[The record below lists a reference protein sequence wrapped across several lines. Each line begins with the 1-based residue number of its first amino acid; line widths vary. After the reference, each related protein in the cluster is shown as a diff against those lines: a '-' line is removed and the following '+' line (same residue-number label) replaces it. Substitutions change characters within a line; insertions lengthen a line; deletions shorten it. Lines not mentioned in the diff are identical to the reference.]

1 LPNKPYVNSDHQQ
14 YIDSCVLMDHPKEV
28 FEKFDHIFLS
38 GYVAG
43 EMDNLRKYGKTE
55 ETKFQARRAC
65 RYIDENEDKITYL
78 IRETGYDLPEDY
90 DKDNMD
96 NKIISILYKMWKN
109 DNTFIAYSN
118 DILFRQK
125 CKDLGIPYSKFGGKD
140 DISDDSYLGYKEV
153 ILSEYE
159 LATFY
164 ECKTNN
170 WDLLLNEYLLIKDGN
185 GDVVDK
191 LKWTDK
197 GFKSL
202 SYKNTESRYVGKVKP
217 RNLQQELY
225 MDMLQ
230 DKETKVKIAQGS
242 YGVGKDYLALAN
254 FLSMIDK
261 GIYDKI
267 IWIRNNIE
275 VDGTKPLGFLPG
287 TMTEKLSVYADI
299 ISDFMGDKISFE
311 MLLNNGKVELIH
323 PGFLRGRD
331 LRNSIIYCTEA
342 QNMSDS
348 LVKLI
353 VSRISEGSI
362 VFFNGDVKQIDD
374 KIFKRNN
381 GLELMIN
388 RFKGHPMFGYVY
400 LDKCERSEIAQMASL
415 LD

>member
-1 LPNKPYVNSDHQQ
+1 MPDKPY
-14 YIDSCVLMDHPKEV
+14 YIDSNVVMEYSKEI
-28 FEKFDHIFLS
+28 FEKYSNTHLS
-38 GYVAG
+38 GYVLG
-43 EMDNLRKYGKTE
+43 ELDNLKKNGKTE
-55 ETKFQARRAC
+55 EVKFQARRAT
-65 RYIDENEDKITYL
+65 RDINNNRDKITY
-78 IRETGYDLPEDY
+78 IIDETDY
-90 DKDNMD
+90 DNLPTCFDKENMD
-96 NKIISILYKMWKN
+96 NKIISLLKVLYDK
-109 DNTFIAYSN
+109 DNNFVCLSN
-118 DILFRQK
+118 DMLFQEK
-125 CKDLGIPYSKFGGKD
+125 CRAMGVPCEKFEPTDK
-140 DISDDSYLGYKEV
+140 ISDDSYLGYKE
-153 ILSEYE
+153 ITLSEYE

-191 LKWTDK
+191 LKWTEK

-230 DKETKVKIAQGS
+230 DKESKVKIAQGS

-254 FLSMIDK
+254 FLTMIDK

-374 KIFKRNN
+374 KIFKKNN

>member
-1 LPNKPYVNSDHQQ
+1 MQKKCSSDTNCLMQYSKEIFEQFDKVYIVGFVLRELERNKHSIN
-14 YIDSCVLMDHPKEV
+14 E
-28 FEKFDHIFLS
+28 EKKYLS
-38 GYVAG
+38 
-43 EMDNLRKYGKTE
+43 
-55 ETKFQARRAC
+55 RRAC
-65 RYIDENEDKITYL
+65 RDIEANKDKVVYFVSENKYDMPDCFDKDIVDNRIISN
-78 IRETGYDLPEDY
+78 IRELCA
-90 DKDNMD
+90 KDNE
-96 NKIISILYKMWKN
+96 IL
-109 DNTFIAYSN
+109 ALSN
-118 DILFRQK
+118 DILFRFT
-125 CKDLGIPYSKFGGKD
+125 CESIGIVCEKFGNLD
-140 DISDDSYLGYKEV
+140 NTFDNSYLGYKE
-153 ILSEYE
+153 ITLSEYE

-170 WDLLLNEYLLIKDGN
+170 WNILLNEYLLIKDGN
-185 GDVVDK
+185 GDIVDK
-191 LKWTDK
+191 LKWTEK

-230 DKETKVKIAQGS
+230 DKESKVKIAQGS

-353 VSRISEGSI
+353 VSRVSEGSI

>member
-1 LPNKPYVNSDHQQ
+1 MQKKCSSDTNCLMQYSKEIFEQFDKVYIVGFVLRELERNKHSIN
-14 YIDSCVLMDHPKEV
+14 E
-28 FEKFDHIFLS
+28 EKKYLS
-38 GYVAG
+38 
-43 EMDNLRKYGKTE
+43 
-55 ETKFQARRAC
+55 RRAC
-65 RYIDENEDKITYL
+65 RDIEANKDKVVYFVSENKYDMPDCFDKDIVDNRIISN
-78 IRETGYDLPEDY
+78 IRELCA
-90 DKDNMD
+90 KDNE
-96 NKIISILYKMWKN
+96 IL
-109 DNTFIAYSN
+109 ALSN
-118 DILFRQK
+118 DILFRFT
-125 CKDLGIPYSKFGGKD
+125 CESIGIVCEKFGNLD
-140 DISDDSYLGYKEV
+140 NTFDNSYLGYKE
-153 ILSEYE
+153 ITLSEYE

-170 WDLLLNEYLLIKDGN
+170 WNILLNEYLLIKDGN
-185 GDVVDK
+185 GDIVDK
-191 LKWTDK
+191 LKWTEK

-230 DKETKVKIAQGS
+230 DKESKVKIAQGS
-242 YGVGKDYLALAN
+242 YGVGKDFLALAN
-254 FLSMIDK
+254 FLTMIDK
-261 GIYDKI
+261 GTYDKI

-353 VSRISEGSI
+353 VSRVSEGSI

-381 GLELMIN
+381 GLSLMID

>member
-1 LPNKPYVNSDHQQ
+1 MQ
-14 YIDSCVLMDHPKEV
+14 YSKEI
-28 FEKFDHIFLS
+28 FEQFDKVYIV
-38 GYVAG
+38 GYV
-43 EMDNLRKYGKTE
+43 LRELERNKHSINEEKKYLS
-55 ETKFQARRAC
+55 RRAC
-65 RYIDENEDKITYL
+65 RDIEANKDKVVYFVSENKYDMPDCFDKDIVDNRIISN
-78 IRETGYDLPEDY
+78 IRELCV
-90 DKDNMD
+90 KDNE
-96 NKIISILYKMWKN
+96 IIAL
-109 DNTFIAYSN
+109 SN
-118 DILFRQK
+118 DILFRFT
-125 CKDLGIPYSKFGGKD
+125 CESIGIVCEKFGSLD
-140 DISDDSYLGYKEV
+140 NTFDYSYLGYKE
-153 ILSEYE
+153 ITLSEYE

-191 LKWTDK
+191 LKWTEK

-230 DKETKVKIAQGS
+230 DKESKVKIAQGS
-242 YGVGKDYLALAN
+242 YGVGKDFLALAN
-254 FLSMIDK
+254 FLTMIDK

>member
-1 LPNKPYVNSDHQQ
+1 LQKKCSSDTNCLMQYSKEIFEQFDKVYIVGFVLRELERNKHSIN
-14 YIDSCVLMDHPKEV
+14 E
-28 FEKFDHIFLS
+28 EKKYLS
-38 GYVAG
+38 
-43 EMDNLRKYGKTE
+43 
-55 ETKFQARRAC
+55 RRAC
-65 RYIDENEDKITYL
+65 RDIEANKDKVVYFVSENKYDMPDCFDKDIVDNRIISN
-78 IRETGYDLPEDY
+78 IRELCA
-90 DKDNMD
+90 KDNE
-96 NKIISILYKMWKN
+96 IL
-109 DNTFIAYSN
+109 ALSN
-118 DILFRQK
+118 DILFRFT
-125 CKDLGIPYSKFGGKD
+125 CESIGIVCEKFGNLD
-140 DISDDSYLGYKEV
+140 NTFDNSYLGYKE
-153 ILSEYE
+153 ITLSEYE

-170 WDLLLNEYLLIKDGN
+170 WNILLNEYLLIKDGN
-185 GDVVDK
+185 GDIVDK
-191 LKWTDK
+191 LKWTEK

-230 DKETKVKIAQGS
+230 DKESKVKIAQGS
-242 YGVGKDYLALAN
+242 YGVGKDFLALAN
-254 FLSMIDK
+254 FLTMIDK

-353 VSRISEGSI
+353 VSRVSEGSI

>member
-1 LPNKPYVNSDHQQ
+1 MQKKCSSDTNCLMQ
-14 YIDSCVLMDHPKEV
+14 YSKEI
-28 FEKFDHIFLS
+28 FEQFDKVYIV
-38 GYVAG
+38 GYV
-43 EMDNLRKYGKTE
+43 LRELERNKHSINEEKKYLS
-55 ETKFQARRAC
+55 RRAC
-65 RYIDENEDKITYL
+65 RDIEANKDKVVYFVSENKYDMPDCFDKDIVDNRIISN
-78 IRETGYDLPEDY
+78 IRELCV
-90 DKDNMD
+90 KDNE
-96 NKIISILYKMWKN
+96 IIAL
-109 DNTFIAYSN
+109 SN
-118 DILFRQK
+118 DILFRFT
-125 CKDLGIPYSKFGGKD
+125 CESIGIVCEKFGSLD
-140 DISDDSYLGYKEV
+140 NTFDYSYLGYKE
-153 ILSEYE
+153 ITLSEYE

-191 LKWTDK
+191 LKWTEK

-230 DKETKVKIAQGS
+230 DKESKVKIAQGS
-242 YGVGKDYLALAN
+242 YGVGKDFLALAN
-254 FLSMIDK
+254 FLTMIDK

-353 VSRISEGSI
+353 VSRVSEGSI

-374 KIFKRNN
+374 KVFKRNN

>member
-1 LPNKPYVNSDHQQ
+1 MQYSKEIFEQFDKVYIVGFVLRELERNKHSIN
-14 YIDSCVLMDHPKEV
+14 E
-28 FEKFDHIFLS
+28 EKKYLS
-38 GYVAG
+38 
-43 EMDNLRKYGKTE
+43 
-55 ETKFQARRAC
+55 RRAC
-65 RYIDENEDKITYL
+65 RDIEANKDKVVYFVSENKYDMPDCFDKDIVDNRIISN
-78 IRETGYDLPEDY
+78 IRELCA
-90 DKDNMD
+90 KDNE
-96 NKIISILYKMWKN
+96 IL
-109 DNTFIAYSN
+109 ALSN
-118 DILFRQK
+118 DILFRFT
-125 CKDLGIPYSKFGGKD
+125 CESIGIVCEKFGNLD
-140 DISDDSYLGYKEV
+140 NTFDNSYLGYKE
-153 ILSEYE
+153 ITLSEYE

-170 WDLLLNEYLLIKDGN
+170 WNILLNEYLLIKDGN
-185 GDVVDK
+185 GDIVDK
-191 LKWTDK
+191 LKWTEK

-230 DKETKVKIAQGS
+230 DKESKVKIAQGS
-242 YGVGKDYLALAN
+242 YGVGKDFLALAN
-254 FLSMIDK
+254 FLTMIDK

-353 VSRISEGSI
+353 VSRVSEGSI

>member
-1 LPNKPYVNSDHQQ
+1 MQKKCSSDTNCLMQYSKEIFEQFDKVYIVGFVLRELERNKHSIN
-14 YIDSCVLMDHPKEV
+14 E
-28 FEKFDHIFLS
+28 EKKYLS
-38 GYVAG
+38 
-43 EMDNLRKYGKTE
+43 
-55 ETKFQARRAC
+55 RRAC
-65 RYIDENEDKITYL
+65 RDIEANKDKVVYFVSENKYDMPDCFDKDIVDNRIISN
-78 IRETGYDLPEDY
+78 IRELCA
-90 DKDNMD
+90 KDNE
-96 NKIISILYKMWKN
+96 IL
-109 DNTFIAYSN
+109 ALSN
-118 DILFRQK
+118 DILFRFT
-125 CKDLGIPYSKFGGKD
+125 CESIGIVCEKFGNLD
-140 DISDDSYLGYKEV
+140 NTFDNSYLGYKE
-153 ILSEYE
+153 ITLSEYE

-170 WDLLLNEYLLIKDGN
+170 WNILLNEYLLIKDGN
-185 GDVVDK
+185 GDIVDK
-191 LKWTDK
+191 LKWTEK

-230 DKETKVKIAQGS
+230 DKESKVKIAQGS
-242 YGVGKDYLALAN
+242 YGVGKDFLALAN
-254 FLSMIDK
+254 FLTMIDK

-353 VSRISEGSI
+353 VSRVSEGSI

>member
-1 LPNKPYVNSDHQQ
+1 MQ
-14 YIDSCVLMDHPKEV
+14 YSREI
-28 FEKFDHIFLS
+28 FEQYDKVYLS
-38 GYVAG
+38 GYVLRELEKHKGGDSENKKFLSRQAVRDIEANKDKVVYFISEG
-43 EMDNLRKYGKTE
+43 NYNLPSC
-55 ETKFQARRAC
+55 FD
-65 RYIDENEDKITYL
+65 INI
-78 IRETGYDLPEDY
+78 I
-90 DKDNMD
+90 D
-96 NKIISILYKMWKN
+96 NKIISNMKEMYDKDNEIICLSNDVLFRHSCESIGIPCIKFGTQNSN
-109 DNTFIAYSN
+109 DN
-118 DILFRQK
+118 
-125 CKDLGIPYSKFGGKD
+125 
-140 DISDDSYLGYKEV
+140 SYLGYKE
-153 ILSEYE
+153 ITLSEYE

-164 ECKTNN
+164 ECKINN
-170 WDLLLNEYLLIKDGN
+170 WDLLKNEYLIIKDN
-185 GDVVDK
+185 NNNVVDK
-191 LKWTDK
+191 LKWTEK

-202 SYKNTESRYVGKVKP
+202 FYKNTESRYVGKIKP

-230 DKETKVKIAQGS
+230 DKESKVKIVQGS
-242 YGVGKDYLALAN
+242 YGAGKDYLALAN
-254 FLSMIDK
+254 FLTMIDK
-261 GIYDKI
+261 GNQDKI

-287 TMTEKLSVYADI
+287 SLNEKLAVYADI

-311 MLLNNGKVELIH
+311 MLLNNGKIELVH

-342 QNMSDS
+342 QNMSAS

-353 VSRISEGSI
+353 VSRVSEGSI

-374 KIFKRNN
+374 KSFKRNN

-400 LDKCERSEIAQMASL
+400 LDKCERSEVAQMASL

>member
-1 LPNKPYVNSDHQQ
+1 MQKKCSSDTNCLMQ
-14 YIDSCVLMDHPKEV
+14 YSKEI
-28 FEKFDHIFLS
+28 FEQFDKIYIV
-38 GYVAG
+38 GYV
-43 EMDNLRKYGKTE
+43 LRELERNKHSQNEEKKYLS
-55 ETKFQARRAC
+55 RRAC
-65 RYIDENEDKITYL
+65 RDIEANRDKVVYFVSENK
-78 IRETGYDLPEDY
+78 YDMPECF
-90 DKDNMD
+90 DKDIVD
-96 NKIISILYKMWKN
+96 NRIISNMRELCVK
-109 DNTFIAYSN
+109 DNEIIALSN
-118 DILFRQK
+118 DILFRFT
-125 CKDLGIPYSKFGGKD
+125 CESIGIVCEKFGSLD
-140 DISDDSYLGYKEV
+140 NTFDYSYLGYKE
-153 ILSEYE
+153 ITLSEYE

-191 LKWTDK
+191 LKWTEK

-230 DKETKVKIAQGS
+230 DKESKVKIAQGS
-242 YGVGKDYLALAN
+242 YGVGKDFLALAN
-254 FLSMIDK
+254 FLTMIDK

-353 VSRISEGSI
+353 VSRVSEGSI

-374 KIFKRNN
+374 KVFKRNN

>member
-1 LPNKPYVNSDHQQ
+1 LPDKPY
-14 YIDSCVLMDHPKEV
+14 YIDSNVVMEYSKEI
-28 FEKFDHIFLS
+28 FEKYSNTHLS
-38 GYVAG
+38 GYVLG
-43 EMDNLRKYGKTE
+43 ELDNLKKNGKTE
-55 ETKFQARRAC
+55 EVKFQARRAT
-65 RYIDENEDKITYL
+65 RDINNNRDKITY
-78 IRETGYDLPEDY
+78 IIDETDY
-90 DKDNMD
+90 DNLPTCFDKENMD
-96 NKIISILYKMWKN
+96 NKIISLLKVLYDK
-109 DNTFIAYSN
+109 DNNFVCLSN
-118 DILFRQK
+118 DMLFQEK
-125 CKDLGIPYSKFGGKD
+125 CRAMGVPCEKFEPTDK
-140 DISDDSYLGYKEV
+140 ISDDSYLGYKE
-153 ILSEYE
+153 ITLSEYE

-191 LKWTDK
+191 LKWTEK

-230 DKETKVKIAQGS
+230 DKESKVKIAQGS

-254 FLSMIDK
+254 FLTMIDK

-374 KIFKRNN
+374 KIFKKNN

>member
-1 LPNKPYVNSDHQQ
+1 MEYS
-14 YIDSCVLMDHPKEV
+14 KEI
-28 FEKFDHIFLS
+28 FEKYSNTHLS
-38 GYVAG
+38 GYVLG
-43 EMDNLRKYGKTE
+43 ELDNLKKNGKTE
-55 ETKFQARRAC
+55 EVKFQARRAT
-65 RYIDENEDKITYL
+65 RDINNNRDKITY
-78 IRETGYDLPEDY
+78 IIDETDY
-90 DKDNMD
+90 DNLPTCFDKENMD
-96 NKIISILYKMWKN
+96 NKIISLLKVLYDK
-109 DNTFIAYSN
+109 DNNFVCLSN
-118 DILFRQK
+118 DMLFQEK
-125 CKDLGIPYSKFGGKD
+125 CRAMGVPCEKFEPTDK
-140 DISDDSYLGYKEV
+140 ISDDSYLGYKE
-153 ILSEYE
+153 ITLSEYE

-191 LKWTDK
+191 LKWTEK

-230 DKETKVKIAQGS
+230 DKESKVKIAQGS

-254 FLSMIDK
+254 FLTMIDK

-374 KIFKRNN
+374 KIFKKNN

>member
-1 LPNKPYVNSDHQQ
+1 MQ
-14 YIDSCVLMDHPKEV
+14 YSKEI
-28 FEKFDHIFLS
+28 FEQFDKVYIV
-38 GYVAG
+38 GYV
-43 EMDNLRKYGKTE
+43 LRELERNKHSINEEKKYLS
-55 ETKFQARRAC
+55 RRAC
-65 RYIDENEDKITYL
+65 RDIEANKDKVVYFVSENKYDMPDCFDKDIVDNRIISN
-78 IRETGYDLPEDY
+78 IRELCV
-90 DKDNMD
+90 KDNE
-96 NKIISILYKMWKN
+96 IIAL
-109 DNTFIAYSN
+109 SN
-118 DILFRQK
+118 DILFRFT
-125 CKDLGIPYSKFGGKD
+125 CESIGIVCEKFGSLD
-140 DISDDSYLGYKEV
+140 NTFDYSYLGYKE
-153 ILSEYE
+153 ITLSEYE

-191 LKWTDK
+191 LKWTEK

-230 DKETKVKIAQGS
+230 DKESKVKIAQGS
-242 YGVGKDYLALAN
+242 YGVGKDFLALAN
-254 FLSMIDK
+254 FLTMIDK

-353 VSRISEGSI
+353 VSRVSEGSI

-374 KIFKRNN
+374 KVFKRNN

>member
-1 LPNKPYVNSDHQQ
+1 MQ
-14 YIDSCVLMDHPKEV
+14 YSKEI
-28 FEKFDHIFLS
+28 FEQFDKVYIV
-38 GYVAG
+38 GYV
-43 EMDNLRKYGKTE
+43 LRELERNKHSINEEKKYLS
-55 ETKFQARRAC
+55 RRAC
-65 RYIDENEDKITYL
+65 RDIEANKDKVVYFVSENKYDMPDCFDKDIVDNRIISN
-78 IRETGYDLPEDY
+78 IRELCV
-90 DKDNMD
+90 KDNE
-96 NKIISILYKMWKN
+96 IIAL
-109 DNTFIAYSN
+109 SN
-118 DILFRQK
+118 DILFK
-125 CKDLGIPYSKFGGKD
+125 FTCESIGIVCEKFGSLD
-140 DISDDSYLGYKEV
+140 NTFDYSYLGYKE
-153 ILSEYE
+153 ITLSEYE

-191 LKWTDK
+191 LKWTEK

-230 DKETKVKIAQGS
+230 DKESKVKIAQGS
-242 YGVGKDYLALAN
+242 YGVGKDFLALAN
-254 FLSMIDK
+254 FLTMIDK

-353 VSRISEGSI
+353 VSRVSEGSI

-374 KIFKRNN
+374 KVFKRNN

>member
-1 LPNKPYVNSDHQQ
+1 MQYSKEIFEQFDKVYIVGFVLRELERNKHSIN
-14 YIDSCVLMDHPKEV
+14 E
-28 FEKFDHIFLS
+28 EKKYLS
-38 GYVAG
+38 
-43 EMDNLRKYGKTE
+43 
-55 ETKFQARRAC
+55 RRAC
-65 RYIDENEDKITYL
+65 RDIEANKDKVVYFVSENKYDMPDCFDKDIVDNRIISN
-78 IRETGYDLPEDY
+78 IRELCV
-90 DKDNMD
+90 KDNE
-96 NKIISILYKMWKN
+96 IIAL
-109 DNTFIAYSN
+109 SN
-118 DILFRQK
+118 DILFRFT
-125 CKDLGIPYSKFGGKD
+125 CESIGIVCEKFGSLD
-140 DISDDSYLGYKEV
+140 NTFDYSYLGYKE
-153 ILSEYE
+153 ITLSEYE

-191 LKWTDK
+191 LKWTEK

-230 DKETKVKIAQGS
+230 DKESKVKIAQGS
-242 YGVGKDYLALAN
+242 YGVGKDFLALAN
-254 FLSMIDK
+254 FLTMIDK

-353 VSRISEGSI
+353 VSRVSEGSI

-374 KIFKRNN
+374 KVFKRNN

>member
-1 LPNKPYVNSDHQQ
+1 MQ
-14 YIDSCVLMDHPKEV
+14 YSKEI
-28 FEKFDHIFLS
+28 FEQFDKVYIV
-38 GYVAG
+38 GYV
-43 EMDNLRKYGKTE
+43 LRELERNKHSINEEKKYLS
-55 ETKFQARRAC
+55 RRAC
-65 RYIDENEDKITYL
+65 RDIEANKDKVVYFVSENKYDMPECFDKDIVDNRIISN
-78 IRETGYDLPEDY
+78 IRELHS
-90 DKDNMD
+90 KDSE
-96 NKIISILYKMWKN
+96 IIAL
-109 DNTFIAYSN
+109 SN
-118 DILFRQK
+118 DILFRFT
-125 CKDLGIPYSKFGGKD
+125 CESIGIVCEKFGSLD
-140 DISDDSYLGYKEV
+140 NTHDDSYLGYKE
-153 ILSEYE
+153 ITLSEYE

-185 GDVVDK
+185 GDIVDK
-191 LKWTDK
+191 LKWTEK

-217 RNLQQELY
+217 LNLQQELY

-230 DKETKVKIAQGS
+230 DKESKVKIAQGS
-242 YGVGKDYLALAN
+242 YGVGKDFLALAN
-254 FLSMIDK
+254 FLTMIDK

-299 ISDFMGDKISFE
+299 ISDFMGNKISFE

-353 VSRISEGSI
+353 VSRVSEGSI